1 MGREPLA
8 EGAVITI
15 NDQKFTIKNVCGC
28 GTSSIVYK
36 AADNNQQTVI
46 VKEIYPAGLGITRA
60 VDGFLQVPKENEQFF
75 RAYRTHAKE
84 AFKIQKKLYN
94 SESTNNSTSFTY
106 TNGEYNK
113 TDYYVSRYNAGC
125 TLKEWIQ
132 NNRNKTGFIRDLLL
146 ICSRIAGVL
155 QQYHNEGLLHLDVK
169 PDNIL
174 VVEIDKVVKIDKN
187 DYYVLM
193 FDFDSVYT
201 LDDLKSEYVRYSPGY
216 VAPEVEY
223 FPGDIDLHRT
233 DIFSVGAILYEG
245 IFGDVPQDDVQ
256 NFGYEFDYS
265 GIDALKSLSPQLQPM
280 LTKIFRRT
288 LSIVVSSRY
297 SGNENDDLASALSK
311 AHDIAKYEYY
321 LANDDI
327 QWDFTDKKKLQRT
340 KELEKIH
347 KALQKKKLVYLY
359 GTGGTGK
366 TWLTN
371 AYAAKYKNEYVFVQ
385 SVTYNRNLKETLND
399 IRVDSSNSYN
409 GKKPAGVD
417 LLSNTAKTLIIID
430 NYECKDSEAEELLT
444 LLKNSSSSVSFIM
457 TSRTEPKTLF
467 DTKKELK
474 DYFFSY
480 TTDKTN
486 DSDFN
491 NALVELFF
499 ANACDELGEDKGKEI
514 KKEYNQ
520 DVRLFTEKY
529 HHIMLTVLASCFAK
543 TILIHNR
550 EYFPEFLRELYK
562 DVSFGKNESHQYQD
576 QVYDKLSTLF
586 NVANF
591 DDEEKRIMLNACVMA
606 QNSIK
611 EDLFCVMA
619 GIELD
624 RCTNTNP
631 TVNKLVSSS
640 WLVREIKRERFGSD
654 QKKYPHIEIH
664 PLIAQVCMEKLLPEV
679 DLEKTFFQTA
689 ENLSELFVDLI
700 CYDIITP
707 YKSIP
712 QNRYM
717 DMVSNL
723 FRMIDRFMR
732 VMVKTK
738 KPESFSSIFCKTL
751 IDLLSYYVPTNRLYD
766 GITACMIFLRL
777 KPQEKLAKVKLVR
790 IIGLYKEAYG
800 INDLSEPCRKAY
812 SNAVSELCADPY
824 SVLSSR
830 RLTITELASI
840 LNTLADE
847 SQYSAE
853 QVEYAKEYAKKV
865 YGLTITEKASV
876 LNTLADESQNSA
888 EQVEYAKKAYELIIK
903 ENLKDECALGEIF
916 RCGYTLWYNNC
927 LDEAKQCADYLKKGA
942 KINVNWIIGDSY
954 IIYNDVKIG
963 LPSRMLE
970 IDSQCIMYLVLQGI
984 IETDSEDYERAM
996 IYLLAADYYCYIYDM
1011 LLYGESEMTRQYN
1024 ADSSALHNS
1033 EDESIAD
1040 IYDIPYCRILAQK
1053 YSLGL
1058 QHQIIQ
1064 ILGLIEADSDKSE
1077 MDKENGIFHELTY
1090 GKETFFFE
1098 RGDYEHAA
1106 KQFFPPAHFEMSDT
1120 DEEKKRKIIDR
1131 YLLESRRYN
1140 AGNND
1145 RKAKLY
1151 EERANEIERN
1161 FDNRKN
1167 IFEELFS
1174 DFEEKPV

>member
-1 MGREPLA
+1 MKRDPLA
-8 EGAVITI
+8 KGSKITI
-15 NDQKFTIKNVCGC
+15 DNKTLTIKEVCGR
-28 GTSSIVYK
+28 GTSSIVYY
-36 AADNNQQTVI
+36 AEDNDQKVI
-46 VKEIYPAGLGITRA
+46 VKEIYPAGLGIKRA
-60 VDGFLQVPKENEQFF
+60 NSGSLLVPDNNREFF
-75 RAYRTHAKE
+75 DTYIDRANSTFE
-84 AFKIQKKLYN
+84 IQKELHNNEK
-94 SESTNNSTSFTY
+94 TNHATLFTY
-106 TNGEYNK
+106 GKGECND
-113 TDYYVSRYNAGC
+113 TVYYASEYNAGC
-125 TLKEWIQ
+125 TLKEWIKKERIKD
-132 NNRNKTGFIRDLLL
+132 NRNNVGFIPDLLK
-146 ICSRIAGVL
+146 ICSRIADVL
-155 QQYHNEGLLHLDVK
+155 QEYHKKGLMHLDVK

-174 VVEIDKVVKIDKN
+174 VEIGKD
-187 DYYVLM
+187 DYYIRM
-193 FDFDSVYT
+193 FDFDSVYS
-201 LDDLKSEYVRYSPGY
+201 LDDIKSEYVRYSPGY

-265 GIDALKSLSPQLQPM
+265 GIDALKFLSPQLQPM

-297 SGNENDDLASALSK
+297 SGEKNDDKNDDLASALLK

-399 IRVDSSNSYN
+399 IRVDSSKSNN
-409 GKKPAGVD
+409 GKPAGVD
-417 LLSNTAKTLIIID
+417 LLKETADKTLIIID

-444 LLKNSSSSVSFIM
+444 LLKNSYSSVRFIM
-457 TSRTEPKTLF
+457 TSRTEPETLF
-467 DTKKELK
+467 ETVEDLK
-474 DYFFSY
+474 TYFSSY

-486 DSDFN
+486 DPDFN
-491 NALVELFF
+491 NALVYPDFNDALVDLFF
-499 ANACDELGEDKGKEI
+499 ANACDGLREKENTI
-514 KKEYNQ
+514 KEKYKK
-520 DVRLFTEKY
+520 DVRSFTEKY
-529 HHIMLTVLASCFAK
+529 HHIMLTVLASRFANK
-543 TILIHNR
+543 ILKNNR
-550 EYFPEFLRELYK
+550 GSFSEFLEKLNK
-562 DVSFGKNESHQYQD
+562 DVSFGKNESHQYQK
-576 QVYDKLSTLF
+576 QVYDKLSALF
-586 NVANF
+586 DVADF
-591 DDEEKRIMLNACVMA
+591 DDEKKRIMLNACVMA

-619 GIELD
+619 GIESD
-624 RCTNTNP
+624 KWTNTNS
-631 TVNKLVSSS
+631 TVNELVSSS
-640 WLVREIKRERFGSD
+640 WLVREIKRERFGSG
-654 QKKYPHIEIH
+654 KEKYPHIEIH

-847 SQYSAE
+847 SQ
-853 QVEYAKEYAKKV
+853 
-865 YGLTITEKASV
+865 
-876 LNTLADESQNSA
+876 NSA

-1011 LLYGESEMTRQYN
+1011 LLYGESEITRQYN

>member
-8 EGAVITI
+8 KGAVITI
-15 NDQKFTIKNVCGC
+15 DNHEFTIEKVCGC
-28 GTSSIVYK
+28 GTSSIVYY
-36 AADNNQQTVI
+36 AADNNQKVI

-60 VDGFLQVPKENEQFF
+60 DGASLQVPENNIQFF
-75 RAYRTHAKE
+75 TAYKDRAKK
-84 AFKIQKKLYN
+84 AFEQQKKLYN
-94 SESTNNSTSFTY
+94 SVSTNNSTLFTY
-106 TNGEYNK
+106 TSCKANN
-113 TDYYVSRYNAGC
+113 TDYYASMYKAGC

-132 NNRNKTGFIRDLLL
+132 KNRNNTGFISDLLL

-155 QQYHNEGLLHLDVK
+155 QQYHNKGLLHLDIK

-174 VVEIDKVVKIDKN
+174 VVPIDPVVKIDKN

-265 GIDALKSLSPQLQPM
+265 GIDALKFLSPQLQPM

-297 SGNENDDLASALSK
+297 SGNENDDLASALSD
-311 AHDIAKYEYY
+311 ACEIASCKYY

-327 QWDFTDKKKLQRT
+327 YWDFNDKKRMQRT
-340 KELEKIH
+340 KELEDIH
-347 KALQKKKLVYLY
+347 EKLQEKKAAYLY
-359 GTGGTGK
+359 GAGGTGK
-366 TWLTN
+366 TMLAK

-385 SVTYNRNLKETLND
+385 SVRYQSDLDKTLSA
-399 IRVDSSNSYN
+399 IRVIGSNKS
-409 GKKPAGVD
+409 KTPAGVE
-417 LLSNTAKTLIIID
+417 LLGEKTTPKTLIIID
-430 NYECKDSEAEELLT
+430 NCEFKGSEANELYS
-444 LLKNSSSSVSFIM
+444 LLEQSSSTVRFII
-457 TSRTEPKTLF
+457 TCRTEPDTLF
-467 DTKKELK
+467 KANNKLEP
-474 DYFFSY
+474 YFSSY
-480 TTDKTN
+480 PTDKP
-486 DSDFN
+486 DSDFKS
-491 NALVELFF
+491 ALAELFF
-499 ANACDELGEDKGKEI
+499 SNSCYGLAEEES
-514 KKEYNQ
+514 KKIRSEYEQ
-520 DVRLFTEKY
+520 TVRLFAEKY
-529 HHIMLTVLASCFAK
+529 HHIMLTDLASRFANK
-543 TILIHNR
+543 ILNNNR
-550 EYFPEFLRELYK
+550 GSFSVFLEKLNK
-562 DVSFGKNESHQYQD
+562 DVSFCKKGSPQYQD

-586 NVANF
+586 DVADF
-591 DDEEKRIMLNACVMA
+591 DDEKKRIMLNACVMA

-619 GIELD
+619 GIESD
-624 RCTNTNP
+624 KWTNTNS
-631 TVNKLVSSS
+631 TVNELVSSS
-640 WLVREIKRERFGSD
+640 WLVREIKRERFGSG
-654 QKKYPHIEIH
+654 KEKYPHIEIH

-812 SNAVSELCADPY
+812 SNAVSELCADPS
-824 SVLSSR
+824 SVLSSSG
-830 RLTITELASI
+830 LTNTEKASI
-840 LNTLADE
+840 LNTLAEE
-847 SQYSAE
+847 SQY
-853 QVEYAKEYAKKV
+853 
-865 YGLTITEKASV
+865 G
-876 LNTLADESQNSA
+876 A

-916 RCGYTLWYNNC
+916 RCGLTLWDNNC
-927 LDEAKQCADYLKKGA
+927 LDEARQCADYLKKGA
-942 KINVNWIIGDSY
+942 EITFNY
-954 IIYNDVKIG
+954 IIYKSSNIMHKDVKIG
-963 LPSRMLE
+963 LTDRMLE
-970 IDSQCIMYLVLQGI
+970 YDPQLIMYLVLQGI
-984 IETDSEDYERAM
+984 IETDSGDYERAM
-996 IYLLAADYYCYIYDM
+996 IYLLAANYYCDIYDM
-1011 LLYGESEMTRQYN
+1011 LLYGEIEMTRQYN

-1040 IYDIPYCRILAQK
+1040 IYDIPYCRILARK
-1053 YSLGL
+1053 YFLGL

-1131 YLLESRRYN
+1131 YLLESRIYN
-1140 AGNND
+1140 ANNND

-1151 EERANEIERN
+1151 EERANEIERYY
-1161 FDNRKN
+1161 DNRKD
-1167 IFEELFS
+1167 IFEEILS
-1174 DFEEKPV
+1174 DLK